1 METTIIVMSVFLL
14 IVLMTGLVLLM
25 DDADIFISDG
35 LPSSLSLKFQVG
47 LVAFLSTI
55 VILTLAI
62 ALKRQPKAIDVYKGK
77 TTLVISYKDEV
88 PVDSVVVW
96 K

>member
-1 METTIIVMSVFLL
+1 
-14 IVLMTGLVLLM
+14 MTGIVLLM
-25 DDADIFISDG
+25 ADVDIFTSDG
-35 LPSSLSLKFQVG
+35 FLSFKFEIG

-88 PVDSVVVW
+88 PIDSIVVW

>member
-14 IVLMTGLVLLM
+14 IVLMAGI
-25 DDADIFISDG
+25 DIFTSDG
-35 LPSSLSLKFQVG
+35 FPYFEFEIG

-62 ALKRQPKAIDVYKGK
+62 ALKRKPQAIDVYRGK
-77 TTLVISYKDEV
+77 TTLEITYKDEV
-88 PVDSVVVW
+88 PIDSVVVW

>member
-1 METTIIVMSVFLL
+1 MIMETTIIVMSVFLL
-14 IVLMTGLVLLM
+14 IILTVGI
-25 DDADIFISDG
+25 DIFLSDG
-35 LPSSLSLKFQVG
+35 LQSLKFEIG

-88 PVDSVVVW
+88 PIDSVVVW

>member
-1 METTIIVMSVFLL
+1 METTIIVMSVFVL
-14 IVLMTGLVLLM
+14 IILTVGI
-25 DDADIFISDG
+25 DIFLSDG
-35 LPSSLSLKFQVG
+35 FVSFKFEIG

-55 VILTLAI
+55 VILTLAV
-62 ALKRQPKAIDVYKGK
+62 ALKNEPKAIDVYKGK

-88 PVDSVVVW
+88 PIDTVVVW

>member
-1 METTIIVMSVFLL
+1 MIMEITIIVMSVFLL
-14 IVLMTGLVLLM
+14 SLLTVSM
-25 DDADIFISDG
+25 DIFLSDG
-35 LPSSLSLKFQVG
+35 FSSNKFVIG

-55 VILTLAI
+55 VILTLAV
-62 ALKRQPKAIDVYKGK
+62 ALKNEPKAIDVYRSK

-88 PVDSVVVW
+88 PIDSIVVW

>member
-1 METTIIVMSVFLL
+1 MIMETTIIVMSVFLL

-25 DDADIFISDG
+25 DDG
-35 LPSSLSLKFQVG
+35 VPSLSLKFEAG
-47 LVAFLSTI
+47 LVAFLPTI
-55 VILTLAI
+55 VILALAI

-77 TTLVISYKDEV
+77 TILVISYKDEV
-88 PVDSVVVW
+88 PIDSVVVW

>member
-1 METTIIVMSVFLL
+1 MIMETTIIVMSVFLL
-14 IVLMTGLVLLM
+14 IILTVGI
-25 DDADIFISDG
+25 DIFLSDG
-35 LPSSLSLKFQVG
+35 FISFKFEIG

-55 VILTLAI
+55 VILTLAV
-62 ALKRQPKAIDVYKGK
+62 ALKNEPKAIDVYKGK

-88 PVDSVVVW
+88 PIDTVVVW

>member
-1 METTIIVMSVFLL
+1 MIMETTIIVMSVFLL
-14 IVLMTGLVLLM
+14 IALMISLILLIA
-25 DDADIFISDG
+25 DGDIFTSNG
-35 LPSSLSLKFQVG
+35 LPSLKCEVG

-88 PVDSVVVW
+88 PIDTVVVW

>member
-1 METTIIVMSVFLL
+1 MIMETTIIVMSVFLL

-25 DDADIFISDG
+25 DDG
-35 LPSSLSLKFQVG
+35 VPSLSLKFEVG

-55 VILTLAI
+55 VILTLVI

-88 PVDSVVVW
+88 PIDSVVVW

>member
-1 METTIIVMSVFLL
+1 MIMETTIIVMSVFLL
-14 IVLMTGLVLLM
+14 IILTVGIDVFL
-25 DDADIFISDG
+25 SDG
-35 LPSSLSLKFQVG
+35 FVSFKFEIG

-55 VILTLAI
+55 VILTLAV
-62 ALKRQPKAIDVYKGK
+62 ALKNEPKAIDVYKGK

-88 PVDSVVVW
+88 PIDSVVVW

>member
-1 METTIIVMSVFLL
+1 METTIIVMSIFLL
-14 IVLMTGLVLLM
+14 IVLMTGIVLLM
-25 DDADIFISDG
+25 ADVDIFTSDG
-35 LPSSLSLKFQVG
+35 FLSFKFEIG

-88 PVDSVVVW
+88 PIDSIVVW

>member
-14 IVLMTGLVLLM
+14 IILTVGI
-25 DDADIFISDG
+25 DIFLSDG
-35 LPSSLSLKFQVG
+35 FISFKFEIG

-55 VILTLAI
+55 VILTLAV
-62 ALKRQPKAIDVYKGK
+62 ALKNEPKAIDVYKGK

-88 PVDSVVVW
+88 PIDSVVVW

>member
-14 IVLMTGLVLLM
+14 SILTVSL
-25 DDADIFISDG
+25 DIFLSDG
-35 LPSSLSLKFQVG
+35 FSSNKFVIG

-55 VILTLAI
+55 VILVLAV
-62 ALKRQPKAIDVYKGK
+62 ALKNEPKAIDIYRGK
-77 TTLVISYKDEV
+77 TTLEITYKDEI
-88 PVDSVVVW
+88 PIDSVVVW

>member
-14 IVLMTGLVLLM
+14 SILTVSI
-25 DDADIFISDG
+25 DIFLSDG
-35 LPSSLSLKFQVG
+35 FISFKFGIG

-88 PVDSVVVW
+88 PIDSVVVW

>member
-14 IVLMTGLVLLM
+14 IVLMAGLVLLM
-25 DDADIFISDG
+25 ADVDIFTSDD
-35 LPSSLSLKFQVG
+35 LPSLKFEVG

-88 PVDSVVVW
+88 PIDSVVVW

>member
-14 IVLMTGLVLLM
+14 IILTVGI
-25 DDADIFISDG
+25 DIFLSDG
-35 LPSSLSLKFQVG
+35 FVSFKFEIG

-55 VILTLAI
+55 VILTLAV
-62 ALKRQPKAIDVYKGK
+62 ALKNEPKAIDVYKGK

-88 PVDSVVVW
+88 PIDSVVVW

>member
-14 IVLMTGLVLLM
+14 IILTVGI
-25 DDADIFISDG
+25 DIFLSDG
-35 LPSSLSLKFQVG
+35 FISFKFEIG

-55 VILTLAI
+55 VILTLAV
-62 ALKRQPKAIDVYKGK
+62 ALKNEPKAIDVYKGK

-88 PVDSVVVW
+88 PIDTVVVW

>member
-14 IVLMTGLVLLM
+14 IILTVGI
-25 DDADIFISDG
+25 DIFLSDG
-35 LPSSLSLKFQVG
+35 FISFKFEIG

-55 VILTLAI
+55 VILTLAV
-62 ALKRQPKAIDVYKGK
+62 ALKNEPKAIDVYRGK
-77 TTLVISYKDEV
+77 TTLEITYKDEV
-88 PVDSVVVW
+88 PIDSVVVW

>member
-1 METTIIVMSVFLL
+1 MIMETTIIVMSVFLL

-25 DDADIFISDG
+25 DDG
-35 LPSSLSLKFQVG
+35 VPSLSLKFEVG
-47 LVAFLSTI
+47 LVAFLPTI
-55 VILTLAI
+55 VILALAI

-77 TTLVISYKDEV
+77 TTLEITYKDEV
-88 PVDSVVVW
+88 PIDSVVVW

>member
-1 METTIIVMSVFLL
+1 MIMETTIIVMSVFLL
-14 IVLMTGLVLLM
+14 IILTVGIDVFL
-25 DDADIFISDG
+25 SDG
-35 LPSSLSLKFQVG
+35 FVSFKFEIG

-88 PVDSVVVW
+88 PIDSVVVW

>member
-1 METTIIVMSVFLL
+1 MIMETTIIFMSVFLL

-25 DDADIFISDG
+25 DDG
-35 LPSSLSLKFQVG
+35 VPSLSLKFEVG

-88 PVDSVVVW
+88 PIDSVVVW

>member
-1 METTIIVMSVFLL
+1 
-14 IVLMTGLVLLM
+14 MT
-25 DDADIFISDG
+25 DADIFTSDG
-35 LPSSLSLKFQVG
+35 LPSLSLKFEIG

-62 ALKRQPKAIDVYKGK
+62 DLKRQPKAIDVYKGK
-77 TTLVISYKDEV
+77 TTLVISYKDEI
-88 PVDSVVVW
+88 PIDSVVVW